1 MYHSICVFGYPFA
14 FLFYLF
20 KTMHL
25 SRQGLFV
32 PEEAAPLK
40 KIKDRKHH
48 PSQGDVDQKPH
59 QRRVHQWLLQKKK
72 KITTSSSVTLT
83 KNL

>member
-1 MYHSICVFGYPFA
+1 
-14 FLFYLF
+14 
-20 KTMHL
+20 MHL

-59 QRRVHQWLLQKKK
+59 QRRVHQWLLQKKE
-72 KITTSSSVTLT
+72 
-83 KNL
+83 KNHHLIQRDVDQKPVSKVK